1 MDHDLYKNPQMFS
14 LFKKREF
21 FSAED
26 KAQIVEA
33 IRLAERETSGE
44 IRIYVESKNPFV
56 DPLDRAAE
64 IFFKLKMQETDHRN
78 AVLLYIAM
86 DHHELALFADEGIY
100 QKAGKEYWDA
110 EVKMM
115 IANFTKD
122 NISKGIAQC
131 IKEIGETLKE
141 KFPYIPTED
150 KNELPDDIVFGK

>member
-1 MDHDLYKNPQMFS
+1 MFS
-14 LFKKREF
+14 LFKKRDF
-21 FSAED
+21 FSATD

-44 IRIYVESKNPFV
+44 IRIYVESKNAYV
-56 DPLDRAAE
+56 DAIDRAAE
-64 IFFKLKMQETDHRN
+64 IFFKLKMQETEHRN

-100 QKAGKEYWDA
+100 QRAGAEYWNA
-110 EVKMM
+110 AVKNMLGQ
-115 IANFTKD
+115 FTKD
-122 NISKGIAQC
+122 NISNGIEQCIAQ
-131 IKEIGETLKE
+131 IGQTLKE